1 MGMSGNIRVNSMP
14 ADHDMQAANRNTD
27 DTCKF

>member
-14 ADHDMQAANRNTD
+14 ADHDMQAANGNTD
-27 DTCKF
+27 DKF